1 MKKVLVFGGSGFLG
15 LYLSDELKCRGY
27 DITISDIVKPQ
38 NEFKFIAC
46 NITKDYDLDMVFSTS
61 YDIVYNL
68 AGFANLEQSN
78 KDPLKTMNLNIIG
91 NLKIIDRCL
100 KNNVK
105 RYIYASSAYAMSE
118 KGSFYGISKLA
129 SEKIIEQYEKKFSLP
144 FSIIRYGSVYS
155 ERDFD
160 NNYIYSLIKEAIKT
174 KEIVHYGDGQE
185 VREYIHAADAAKLSV
200 DILESEN
207 YKNKHIILTGTQR
220 IKRIELFNMITEIL
234 GQKVNI
240 KLKNTSKTGHYKYT
254 PYSFQPSISQKLI
267 PNPQID
273 LGQGLLECII
283 DVYNKN

>member
-15 LYLSDELKCRGY
+15 LYLSDELRQRGY
-27 DITISDIVKPQ
+27 DITISDVIKPQ
-38 NEFKFIAC
+38 NEFKFVPC
-46 NITKDYDLDMVFSTS
+46 DITKDRDLDIVFSTK

-68 AGFANLEQSN
+68 AGFANLERSN
-78 KDPLKTMNLNIIG
+78 KNPLKTMDLNIIG
-91 NLKIIDRCL
+91 NLKIIDYCL
-100 KNNVK
+100 KNNIE

-160 NNYIYSLIKEAIKT
+160 NNYIYNLIKEAIQT
-174 KEIVHYGDGQE
+174 KKIVHNGDGE
-185 VREYIHAADAAKLSV
+185 ELREYIHAADAAKLSV

-207 YKNKHIILTGTQR
+207 YRNKHIILTGTQR
-220 IKRIELFNMITEIL
+220 VKRIELFKMITEIL
-234 GQKVNI
+234 GQKI
-240 KLKNTSKTGHYKYT
+240 KIELKSNSKTGHYKYT
-254 PYSFQPSISQKLI
+254 PYSFQPSISKKLN

-273 LGQGLLECII
+273 LGQGLLECIR

>member
-1 MKKVLVFGGSGFLG
+1 MKKILVFGGSGFLG
-15 LYLSDELKCRGY
+15 LYLSDELKRRGY
-27 DITISDIVKPQ
+27 DVTISDIIKPQ
-38 NEFKFIAC
+38 NELKFINC
-46 NITKDYDLDMVFSTS
+46 DITKDHDLDAVFSKNF
-61 YDIVYNL
+61 DVVYNL
-68 AGFANLEQSN
+68 AGFANLVESN
-78 KDPLKTMNLNIIG
+78 KDPLKTMDLNIIG

-105 RYIYASSAYAMSE
+105 RYVYASSAYAMSE

-129 SEKIIEQYEKKFSLP
+129 SEKIVEQYEKKFSLP

-155 ERDFD
+155 EKDFD
-160 NNYIYSLIKEAIKT
+160 NNYIYNLIKEAVLT
-174 KEIVHYGDGQE
+174 KEIVHLGDGEE

-220 IKRIELFNMITEIL
+220 VKRIELFNMISEIL

-273 LGQGLLECII
+273 LGQGLMECIR